1 MVKKTLIG
9 YKSLMKGYSGCNKK
23 VKETLR
29 SRIEVTWKKY
39 KYTSRSLFS
48 QESVLS
54 EELDFPSS
62 LHHYEKKIV
71 DNRVYHKYTHTHS
84 LNIYLMKIFWSIGE
98 FEVESEA
105 TKKVRRKRECFGAVK
120 R

>member
-1 MVKKTLIG
+1 V
-9 YKSLMKGYSGCNKK
+9 KSL
-23 VKETLR
+23 
-29 SRIEVTWKKY
+29 I
-39 KYTSRSLFS
+39 FH
-48 QESVLS
+48 
-54 EELDFPSS
+54 
-62 LHHYEKKIV
+62 HHYIIMTTKIV

-84 LNIYLMKIFWSIGE
+84 LNIYLMKIFWSISE